1 MTGGVVLESASAH
14 DLDQRE
20 MFYMYL
26 SPGDIQSEKV
36 CTITSNF
43 VGVLLVFNIDTHM
56 LVSFVL
62 TSGILIC
69 RYSKRK

>member
-1 MTGGVVLESASAH
+1 MTGGVVLESASGH

-26 SPGDIQSEKV
+26 SPGDIQCEKV

-43 VGVLLVFNIDTHM
+43 VGVLPVFSIY
-56 LVSFVL
+56 
-62 TSGILIC
+62 IC
-69 RYSKRK
+69 VCVCRGGMYVY